1 MGMMF
6 SLFFW
11 GFLITFSIL
20 YYRNLCIKGDS
31 GDWIFTP
38 DQIIIQNPDGTIP
51 EPEVENNHDH
61 EYTNKHTHEYDSSHI
76 PIEWF
81 MWSDL

>member
-1 MGMMF
+1 MALTFGF
-6 SLFFW
+6 FFW
-11 GFLITFSIL
+11 GFLISFHSL
-20 YYRNLCIKGDS
+20 YYRNLCRVADS

-38 DQIIIQNPDGTIP
+38 DQIISDPNATIQ
-51 EPEVENNHDH
+51 EPKTKDQHNH
-61 EYTNKHTHEYDSSHI
+61 EYQNTHNHEYDSSHI